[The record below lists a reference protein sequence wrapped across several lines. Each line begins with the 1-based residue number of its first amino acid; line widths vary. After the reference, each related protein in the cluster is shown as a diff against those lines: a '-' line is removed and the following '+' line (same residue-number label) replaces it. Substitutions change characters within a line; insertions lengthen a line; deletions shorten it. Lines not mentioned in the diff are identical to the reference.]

1 MRGRRLA
8 WLACAAVAGAALGV
22 PVGLN
27 LATGPPASGPA
38 SAVGYDTVRNDPT
51 PGLAGPTLDGHQF
64 NLTDWHGHAVMIGVW
79 ASWCAPCRTE
89 LRNLT
94 DASTRWSTHG
104 LRVVTLNVRDDVDAA
119 RALLADVGAADL
131 PAVTD
136 PDGAIAVA
144 WRVYALPQTL
154 LIDRAGRIRLQ
165 RLGPVTS
172 VWLDREIPA
181 LLST

>member
-1 MRGRRLA
+1 VRARRLA

-27 LATGPPASGPA
+27 PAPGTPASEPA
-38 SAVGYDTVRNDPT
+38 SATGYDIVRDDLT
-51 PGLAGPTLDGHQF
+51 PGLAGPTLDGHRF
-64 NLTDWHGHAVMIGVW
+64 NLTDWHGQAVVIGVW

-89 LRNLT
+89 LRHLA

-104 LRVVTLNVRDDVDAA
+104 LRVVTLNIRDDVDAA
-119 RALLADVGAADL
+119 RSLLADVGASDL
-131 PAVTD
+131 PAVAD

-144 WRVYALPQTL
+144 WQVHALPQTL

-165 RLGPVTS
+165 RLGPITS
-172 VWLDREIPA
+172 AWLDREIPA
-181 LLST
+181 LLSS